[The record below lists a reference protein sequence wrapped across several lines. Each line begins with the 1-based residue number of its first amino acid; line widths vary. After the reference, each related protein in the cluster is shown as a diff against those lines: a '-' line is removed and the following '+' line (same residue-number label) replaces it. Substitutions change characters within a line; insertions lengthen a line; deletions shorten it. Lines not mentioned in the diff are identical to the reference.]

1 MWQNPCGYKLMV
13 SAVLVP
19 SSGSVGIKEIT
30 SFLEQNS
37 VRNFCNVS
45 FILFPHNAFCVVQ

>member
-19 SSGSVGIKEIT
+19 SPGKVGIKGIT